1 MRVQQAS
8 YGVPITVMLKR
19 NIVANYVG
27 AAWNAIMG
35 IAFVPLY
42 VRYLGTE
49 AYGVIGVSALISSL
63 LSFFDLGLSPM
74 LSREMARYRGGAHT
88 AESIRSLLRVIELCS
103 WSVGLLG
110 MAALWLAA
118 PWLAS
123 GWFRSESLGPDTLAH
138 ALRIMAAVIGL
149 RFVEGMYR
157 GVLIGLQRQVI
168 VNVISSA
175 AATMR
180 GLGAIA
186 VLGWWSPTL
195 DAFFWWQ
202 GAVAI
207 MSMAM
212 FVISGYAALPRA
224 TATLTLG
231 FETLRATWPFARGM
245 LISSFL
251 VLGLTQTD
259 KLLLSRL
266 LELSDY
272 GKYMLALTASSCI
285 NSASMPIC
293 HALYPRLT
301 ELHAT
306 GATESFVYMFHRAA
320 QLVMVVAGSI
330 GVVLIVFADR
340 IMLLWTGN
348 PELAVAIATP
358 FRLLCLGCLLNACMH
373 APYYC
378 QLAIGWTSINNRVN
392 AASILL
398 VIPALLFA
406 VPWAGT
412 TGAAAVWA
420 VLNAGYLL
428 IGAPIS
434 FAKMMPKE
442 MTRWYLHDL
451 GIPLGSALVACL
463 SIRAIGSIAI
473 PLGLTDSIV
482 LPAAVVTTLLTTL
495 GAAPLARAQAASLVR
510 RSSGAMAQRV
520 TVRSR

>member
-1 MRVQQAS
+1 
-8 YGVPITVMLKR
+8 MLKR
-19 NIVANYVG
+19 NIVANYMG
-27 AAWNAIMG
+27 TAWNAIMG

-42 VRYLGTE
+42 IKYLGTE
-49 AYGVIGVSALISSL
+49 AYGIIGVSAVIGTF

-74 LSREMARYRGGAHT
+74 LSREMARYRGGVHA
-88 AESIRSLLRVIELCS
+88 AESIRSLLRVVELCS

-110 MAALWLAA
+110 MAALWFAA

-157 GVLIGLQRQVI
+157 GVLIGLQRQVT
-168 VNVISSA
+168 VNAISSA

-186 VLGWWSPTL
+186 VLAWWSPTL

-202 GAVAI
+202 GAVALI
-207 MSMAM
+207 SIAM
-212 FVISGYAALPRA
+212 FVIFGYAALPRA
-224 TATLTLG
+224 AVTLTRG

-272 GKYMLALTASSCI
+272 GQYMLALTASSCI
-285 NSASMPIC
+285 AMAAGPLGQ
-293 HALYPRLT
+293 ALYPRLT

-306 GATESFVYMFHRAA
+306 GATESFVREFHRTA

-330 GVVLIVFADR
+330 GIVLIVFADR

-348 PELAVAIATP
+348 PELTAATTTP
-358 FRLLCLGCLLNACMH
+358 LRFLGLGSLLNACMH

-378 QLAIGWTSINNRVN
+378 QLATGWTGISNRIN

-398 VIPALLFA
+398 VIPALILV
-406 VPWAGT
+406 VPRSGT

-420 VLNAGYLL
+420 GLNAGYV
-428 IGAPIS
+428 IFGAQVS
-434 FAKMMPKE
+434 FRTLMPTE
-442 MTRWYLHDL
+442 MGRWYLRDT
-451 GIPLGSALVACL
+451 
-463 SIRAIGSIAI
+463 AI
-473 PLGLTDSIV
+473 PLASAL
-482 LPAAVVTTLLTTL
+482 AACMAVRAAGTIAPSTRMIDLILLIAAGVTTLLATL
-495 GAAPLARAQAASLVR
+495 AAAPLVHTQAFALLG
-510 RSSGAMAQRV
+510 RSIPRW
-520 TVRSR
+520 RST